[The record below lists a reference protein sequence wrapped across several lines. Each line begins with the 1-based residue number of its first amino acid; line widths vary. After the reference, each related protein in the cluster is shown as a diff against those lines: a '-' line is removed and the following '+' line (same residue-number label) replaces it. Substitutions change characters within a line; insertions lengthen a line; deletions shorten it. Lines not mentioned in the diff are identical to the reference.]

1 MEKVRSYLKRIIL
14 GLPIASIIGASFLP
28 LRAMGQ
34 QLLILFALLWYMVF
48 ILFDV
53 LGK

>member
-1 MEKVRSYLKRIIL
+1 MEKIKSYYKRIII
-14 GLPIASIIGASFLP
+14 GLPLASIVGASFLP
-28 LRAMGQ
+28 LRVLGQ
-34 QLLILFALLWYMVF
+34 QLLILFSLLWFIVF